1 MAPHLNSHFALQPRR
16 NDPEGPS
23 PKIDPNVELPNGGV
37 DPSASE
43 SPKHETPEPLVAEPQ
58 EEEAVSSSDKAQ
70 GQDHIPASPPTQ
82 QPPQLPSS
90 PPSLVNDTASP
101 LAGAQHPISPPPSA
115 AIPTFFPYYL
125 PTQHPHFPVHHSPWV
140 YHPYQSQQSTQNLSG
155 TAGGPSSPPPP
166 RHYTNI
172 YSPTMYPISPVL
184 PPLSPQSIGMMSPQL
199 LHQYQPFGF
208 GGGLGSAG
216 ASSTGSHSPEMTGP
230 SGFGAGV
237 NKSRPRIRRR
247 KSQLANLNGNARA
260 GWEDIGDGWIGLSK
274 VIMQPATANVDKGR
288 IMDEGAMADGEG
300 EDDNV
305 ECAGSPYSELLAD
318 AILKRSST
326 IRPSKKNS
334 KKENGPQEGAEESEP
349 FTEFT
354 FPSLSNVSND
364 YYHTASRTES
374 SVSSSLSSS
383 PPSTT
388 ATVPDLI
395 EDPGW
400 EEDKASL
407 PPVIEN
413 AKDSDPLVSDVML
426 QGTRPDVPLSKV
438 EDITVTQEA
447 TPMKEDHEQSLTD
460 ALEQ

>member
-1 MAPHLNSHFALQPRR
+1 MAPHLNSHFGLQPR
-16 NDPEGPS
+16 PS

-43 SPKHETPEPLVAEPQ
+43 PEAEAQ

-70 GQDHIPASPPTQ
+70 GIPASPPTQ

-90 PPSLVNDTASP
+90 LVNGTASS
-101 LAGAQHPISPPPSA
+101 LAGAQHPTSPPPSA

-155 TAGGPSSPPPP
+155 TAGAPSSPPPP
-166 RHYTNI
+166 RHFANI

-199 LHQYQPFGF
+199 LHQYQSFGF
-208 GGGLGSAG
+208 GGGLASAG

-230 SGFGAGV
+230 SGLGAGL

-247 KSQLANLNGNARA
+247 KSQLANLNGNART

-274 VIMQPATANVDKGR
+274 VNMQPATANADKGR

-305 ECAGSPYSELLAD
+305 ESASSPYSELLAD

-326 IRPSKKNS
+326 IRPSKKNG

-349 FTEFT
+349 LTEFT

-364 YYHTASRTES
+364 YYRTASRTES

-395 EDPGW
+395 GDPGW
-400 EEDKASL
+400 EDDKASL

-426 QGTRPDVPLSKV
+426 QGTRRDVPLSEV
-438 EDITVTQEA
+438 EDITVTQET
-447 TPMKEDHEQSLTD
+447 TPMKEDHEQPLTD